1 MGNRNSSEKR
11 SRNCW
16 NGFSVPVTAWNL
28 VGTVSQFQYQL
39 ITVPNG
45 SNFHPLPI
53 MELKKNRS
61 RSMFR
66 PMLVLKNSSSF
77 SINRSGRYDFPW
89 LVRPTIES
97 FRIVPMCCVRSQSSD
112 GTWKSGW
119 KHSLVLHLWRI
130 PIFNLV

>member
-11 SRNCW
+11 FRNCW

-53 MELKKNRS
+53 MELKKP
-61 RSMFR
+61 FQFHVPTDAV
-66 PMLVLKNSSSF
+66 PM
-77 SINRSGRYDFPW
+77 RSGRYDFPW